1 MSQPDPGE
9 HHLRRPRRDDFVFD
23 GEETPLL
30 LRPVVVGA
38 LVAVFMAIIVAYV
51 LAITVFDVSLDIDA
65 EPFQDW
71 VEDLGWWGPVAYIV
85 FLALSVLIAPI
96 PNAPIF
102 VAAGLA
108 WGPVMGTIYSMLGMA
123 LGSIIAFYA
132 ARWVGRRHLARLVG
146 AKAAGKL
153 DDLADRMGGR
163 LIFWAR
169 MLPAVNFDYIS
180 FLAGLTSIRFGT
192 FFVYSMFG
200 MLLPTTV
207 AVVAGDGLGKD
218 IRITLFMGGLWV
230 AGIAASAGFFWYRHR
245 RSQSARRMALSE
257 EP

>member
-1 MSQPDPGE
+1 VTDSDGGL
-9 HHLRRPRRDDFVFD
+9 HLRRPHMDDFVFE

-30 LRPVVVGA
+30 LKPQIAIA
-38 LVAVFMAIIVAYV
+38 LVILFLTLIATYAIAVF
-51 LAITVFDVSLDIDA
+51 VFDLSLDIDA

-71 VEDLGWWGPVAYIV
+71 VEGLGWWGPFAYIGL
-85 FLALSVLIAPI
+85 LALSVLIAPI

-108 WGPVMGTIYSMLGMA
+108 WGPVLGTIYSMAGMA
-123 LGSIIAFYA
+123 LGSVVAFYL
-132 ARWVGRRHLARLVG
+132 ARWAGRKHLPRLVG
-146 AKAAGKL
+146 QKAAEKL
-153 DDLADRMGGR
+153 DHLADQMGGR

-180 FLAGLTSIRFGT
+180 FLAGLTSIRFWT
-192 FFVYSMFG
+192 FFLYSMLG

-207 AVVAGDGLGKD
+207 AVVAGDALGKD

-230 AGIAASAGFFWYRHR
+230 AGIAASAGYFWYRHR
-245 RSQSARRMALSE
+245 RSQSARRLALTQE
-257 EP
+257 R

>member
-1 MSQPDPGE
+1 MTDSDSGL
-9 HHLRRPRRDDFVFD
+9 HLRRPHMDDFVFE

-30 LRPVVVGA
+30 LRPPIVIGLI
-38 LVAVFMAIIVAYV
+38 LVFLAIVAAYAIAV
-51 LAITVFDVSLDIDA
+51 LVFDLSLNIDA
-65 EPFQDW
+65 EPFQEW
-71 VEDLGWWGPVAYIV
+71 VEDLGWWGPLAYMGL
-85 FLALSVLIAPI
+85 LALSVLIAPI

-108 WGPVMGTIYSMLGMA
+108 WGPVLGTIYSMLGMA
-123 LGSIIAFYA
+123 LGSIIAFYL
-132 ARWVGRRHLARLVG
+132 ARWIGRRHLARLVG
-146 AKAAGKL
+146 QKAAERL

-180 FLAGLTSIRFGT
+180 FLAGLTSIRFWT
-192 FFVYSMFG
+192 FFLYSMLG

-218 IRITLFMGGLWV
+218 IRITLLAAGLWV
-230 AGIAASAGFFWYRHR
+230 AGIAASAGYFWYRHR
-245 RSQSARRMALSE
+245 RSQTARRLALSE
-257 EP
+257 ER